1 LSGVSVQFGS
11 EIVIIPREKGRNAR
25 MPDPQLIIAVGFAI
39 FNVYLFAFQ
48 MPYGSELDREART
61 HPLCVSLVV
70 GHAPSMEFWGAEEG
84 LRLVGL

>member
-1 LSGVSVQFGS
+1 
-11 EIVIIPREKGRNAR
+11 

-70 GHAPSMEFWGAEEG
+70 GHAPSMEFWGAEVG